1 MHVYLY
7 TQTHRDSDGSPARHL
22 SLSHRICQA
31 ECWHLLLESYPE
43 KHAFPGNLCTNEC
56 KPGVHMIPYVP
67 PETILSADGS
77 LAHYRGKHAK
87 QSADHLI
94 PLSMHSRCAKH
105 PSGETNASPECTC
118 FHTWL
123 RAPIRNPSILSRHHS
138 KQTVGLY

>member
-1 MHVYLY
+1 MYLY

-94 PLSMHSRCAKH
+94 PLSMHSRCASTNLGKRMQARNAHDSIHGCGLLFVH
-105 PSGETNASPECTC
+105 PQVCLLATGTTC
-118 FHTWL
+118 VF
-123 RAPIRNPSILSRHHS
+123 
-138 KQTVGLY
+138 